1 MLTQLYIKNFTLID
15 ELNISFRSGF
25 SVITGETG
33 AGKSIILG
41 ALGLVMG
48 QRADVKAIKYGEE
61 RCLVEAH
68 FDISNYDMQDFF
80 RENDID
86 FDASDCIIRREVN
99 TSGKSR
105 AFINDTPVALS
116 VLKDLGDS
124 LIDIH
129 SQHQNLLLN
138 KEDFQLNVIDLI
150 AGNADLLSDYRKD
163 FSVYKT
169 LIQKLQQLEEN
180 INQSKERE
188 DFIRFQYKELAD
200 AKLEAGE
207 QEVLEQEAE
216 TASHAEEIKDALFYA
231 VESINGE
238 ERGVVP
244 DLKTIVDRIN
254 HIVPLYPSVQEIDK
268 RLQDCYIELKDIS
281 QDLVMQVDAIEF
293 NPQRLAA
300 VNERLNVLYSL
311 EKKYRVNTVKELLD
325 ILQDLQV
332 QLQHIDNSDDELSAC
347 RKQLE
352 EMHTVCCQKAERL
365 TAVRAKCAKGI
376 EMQLQKMLVE
386 LGIPKAQFQVQME
399 SKDLS
404 PTGCDKVSFLFSAN
418 NDSLLQPVSQV
429 ASGGE
434 IARVMLSLKALISHS
449 VKLPTIIFDEID
461 TGVSGRVAERM
472 AQMMAEMG
480 ENERQVIA
488 ITHLPQ
494 IAAMGKTHYQV
505 FKEESS
511 KGMVS
516 KMIQLSDEERINE
529 IAKML
534 SGSDVSVAAI
544 DNAKSLLK
552 IQ

>member
-1 MLTQLYIKNFTLID
+1 
-15 ELNISFRSGF
+15 
-25 SVITGETG
+25 
-33 AGKSIILG
+33 
-41 ALGLVMG
+41 
-48 QRADVKAIKYGEE
+48 
-61 RCLVEAH
+61 
-68 FDISNYDMQDFF
+68 
-80 RENDID
+80 
-86 FDASDCIIRREVN
+86 
-99 TSGKSR
+99 
-105 AFINDTPVALS
+105 
-116 VLKDLGDS
+116 
-124 LIDIH
+124 
-129 SQHQNLLLN
+129 
-138 KEDFQLNVIDLI
+138 
-150 AGNADLLSDYRKD
+150 
-163 FSVYKT
+163 
-169 LIQKLQQLEEN
+169 
-180 INQSKERE
+180 
-188 DFIRFQYKELAD
+188 
-200 AKLEAGE
+200 
-207 QEVLEQEAE
+207 
-216 TASHAEEIKDALFYA
+216 
-231 VESINGE
+231 
-238 ERGVVP
+238 
-244 DLKTIVDRIN
+244 
-254 HIVPLYPSVQEIDK
+254 
-268 RLQDCYIELKDIS
+268 
-281 QDLVMQVDAIEF
+281 MQVDAIEF

-399 SKDLS
+399 SKALS

-480 ENERQVIA
+480 ENERQVIV

-516 KMIQLSDEERINE
+516 KMVQLSDEERINE

>member
-150 AGNADLLSDYRKD
+150 AGNADLLSNYRKD

-169 LIQKLQQLEEN
+169 LIQKLQQLGEN

-200 AKLEAGE
+200 AKLQEGE
-207 QEVLEQEAE
+207 QELLEQEAE
-216 TASHAEEIKDALFYA
+216 TASHVEEIKDVLFYA

-352 EMHTVCCQKAERL
+352 EIHTVCCQKAEKL
-365 TAVRAKCAKGI
+365 TAVG
-376 EMQLQKMLVE
+376 
-386 LGIPKAQFQVQME
+386 AQFQVQME
-399 SKDLS
+399 SKALS
-404 PTGCDKVSFLFSAN
+404 PPGCDKVSFLFSAN

-480 ENERQVIA
+480 ENKRQVIA

-505 FKEESS
+505 FKEESL

-516 KMIQLSDEERINE
+516 KMVQLSDEERINE

-552 IQ
+552 I